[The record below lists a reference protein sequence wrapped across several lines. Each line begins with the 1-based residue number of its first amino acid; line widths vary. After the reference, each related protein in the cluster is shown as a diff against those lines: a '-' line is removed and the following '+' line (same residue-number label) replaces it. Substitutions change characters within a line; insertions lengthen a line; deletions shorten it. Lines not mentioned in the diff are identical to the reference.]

1 MHRRTV
7 VKALAALPA
16 LSVFRHA
23 QGQGSYPD
31 GPVRVVVPF
40 PPGSAVDIVTR
51 ITAQAMGDMHGYNMV
66 VENKAGAS
74 GVIGLQYALTK
85 KADGYTLIGG
95 GLGTI
100 LPIATMTNLPID
112 IAKSI
117 VPIAQVADFANVIV
131 VGQNSPYTSLQQLL
145 EAARKSTDRPF
156 TCGANDRGSSPHLA
170 TELFMLRT
178 DTKMTYVPYRGPNEI
193 IVDLVNGGLE
203 LGISSLPSYVSMI
216 RGGRLRALA
225 VTSRQ
230 RSKHLPEVPTAEECG
245 VKDFNVTSW
254 LGLYGLP
261 GTPAPVLDQLTN
273 DVVSAMSTPQMAA
286 KIEGSGFEATVL
298 GSADFAKLTQSEIAR
313 WSDLAKKIG
322 LQRSYGNV

>member
-7 VKALAALPA
+7 VKALVALPA
-16 LSVFRHA
+16 LSVFRPALA
-23 QGQGSYPD
+23 QGAYPE

-51 ITAQAMGDMHGYNMV
+51 ITAQAMSDVHGYNMV

-74 GVIGLQYALTK
+74 GVIGLQYALTR

-100 LPIATMTNLPID
+100 LPIATMTDLPID

-131 VGQNSPYTSLQQLL
+131 VGQNSPYTNLQQLL
-145 EAARKSTDRPF
+145 DAARKSTDRPF

-170 TELFMLRT
+170 TELFMMRT
-178 DTKMTYVPYRGPNEI
+178 GIKMTYVPYRGPNEI
-193 IVDLVNGGLE
+193 VVDVVNGGLD
-203 LGISSLPSYVSMI
+203 LGISSLPSYVSLI
-216 RGGRLRALA
+216 RAGRLRALA

-230 RSKHLPEVPTAEECG
+230 RSKHLPDVPTVEESG
-245 VKDFNVTSW
+245 IRDFNVSSW

-261 GTPAPVLDQLTN
+261 GTPPKVIDKVAG
-273 DVVSAMSTPQMAA
+273 DVVSAMRDPKMAS
-286 KIEGSGFEATVL
+286 KIEGAGFEATVL
-298 GSADFAKLTQSEIAR
+298 GSAEFAALSGSEIVR
-313 WSDLAKKIG
+313 WTEVASRIG
-322 LQRSYGNV
+322 LQRSYGKV